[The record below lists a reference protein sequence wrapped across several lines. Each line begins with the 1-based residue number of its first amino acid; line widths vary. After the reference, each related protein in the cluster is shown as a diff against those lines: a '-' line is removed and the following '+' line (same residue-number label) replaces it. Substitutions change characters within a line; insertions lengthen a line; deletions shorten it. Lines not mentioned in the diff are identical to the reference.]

1 MCGVEE
7 IDGGQRRRVRGGAVV
22 VGVGSKPGLVSTRTA
37 GGGMVD
43 VIMGMGRGC
52 ERQVEVYIDFD
63 V

>member
-1 MCGVEE
+1 M
-7 IDGGQRRRVRGGAVV
+7 V
-22 VGVGSKPGLVSTRTA
+22 VGVGVKPELASTRTA

-43 VIMGMGRGC
+43 VIVGMGGVC